1 MEFKLKLNFKNRNT
15 WNITM
20 FIMSYVISNLVSGI
34 IYDTY
39 INYLQEVA
47 LPVATSFWSYYGYAT
62 FISAFIL
69 MLIPKVGYKKLIVF
83 SSAACSLAL
92 ISVITVKVPVMFK
105 VTTLCALIG
114 IQLHYVLL
122 APFIAVYSKCDNK
135 INWYT
140 KTYYM
145 GYVGYFLTTFLGGA
159 ITVKLFSMRAGETYA
174 FAKAVTENIA
184 DMAPALKGA
193 YLQGNKDV
201 LLITAVLSTIAII
214 PGLLI
219 REKREDFA
227 FYGFEER
234 KSLVQQGRD
243 MISSVMNR
251 DSIIYMVYWA
261 MISFGMGLFSSYY
274 TVFLN
279 RNLHIDK
286 VTSSQLVSLSYLAI
300 IVFMIFTP
308 FVVKKIG
315 QVATL
320 GGVALMSVPF
330 MLLIANGD
338 RFGRFTIPVV
348 GMALFIRSGLINLS
362 SPVDSSLS
370 MELIEKQFRPAY
382 ASALN
387 IVAGLASIASGI
399 FTGKVLFVNQEGYR
413 TAYYIA
419 AVIYTIACTIL
430 LVGLWKYNKS
440 KEEEVVQDDTKKQN
454 VS

>member
-1 MEFKLKLNFKNRNT
+1 MESKLKINIRSRNT

-20 FIMSYVISNLVSGI
+20 FIISYVISNLVSGI

-62 FISAFIL
+62 FISAFVL
-69 MLIPKVGYKKLIVF
+69 MLIPRVGYKKLIVF

-92 ISVITVKVPVMFK
+92 FSAITVDVPIMFNI
-105 VTTLCALIG
+105 TTLCALIG

-122 APFIAVYSKCDNK
+122 APFIAVYTKNDNK

-145 GYVGYFLTTFLGGA
+145 GYIGYFLTTFLGGA
-159 ITVKLFSMRAGETYA
+159 LTVKLFSMRAGETFA
-174 FAKAVTENIA
+174 FAKNLTANIA
-184 DMAPALKGA
+184 EMSPVVKAS
-193 YLQGNKDV
+193 YLQGNKDM
-201 LLITAVLSTIAII
+201 LLITALVSTLAVI

-219 REKREDFA
+219 RENKEDFA
-227 FYGFEER
+227 FSGLEKR
-234 KSLVQQGRD
+234 KSFIEQGKD
-243 MISSVMNR
+243 MITSIMSR
-251 DSIIYMVYWA
+251 DSIIYMIYWA

-286 VTSSQLVSLSYLAI
+286 VTSSQLVSMSYLAI
-300 IVFMIFTP
+300 VVFMIFTP

-338 RFGRFTIPVV
+338 KFGRFTIPVV

-370 MELIEKQFRPAY
+370 MELVEKQFRPAY

-399 FTGKVLFVNQEGYR
+399 FTGKVLFLTQEGYR

-419 AVIYTIACTIL
+419 AIIYTIACTIL
-430 LVGLWKYNKS
+430 LVGLWKHNRT
-440 KEEEVVQDDTKKQN
+440 KEGMVDESGTKEQN

>member
-1 MEFKLKLNFKNRNT
+1 MKVRCKINFKDRNT

-20 FIMSYVISNLVSGI
+20 FIVSYVISNLVCGI

-47 LPVATSFWSYYGYAT
+47 HPVAASFWAYYGYAT

-83 SSAACSLAL
+83 SSVLCSLSLFLSIAL
-92 ISVITVKVPVMFK
+92 DFILMFK
-105 VTTLCALIG
+105 VTTLCVLLG

-122 APFIAVYSKCDNK
+122 APYVAVYSKSEDK

-145 GYVGYFLTTFLGGA
+145 GYIGYFLTTFLGGY
-159 ITVKLFSMRAGETYA
+159 ITVKMFSMRAGESYA

-184 DMAPALKGA
+184 DISGGLREA
-193 YLQGNKDV
+193 YLKGNKDI
-201 LLITAVLSTIAII
+201 LLITAILSTLAII

-219 REKREDFA
+219 KEKKEDFH
-227 FYGFEER
+227 FSELKER
-234 KSLVQQGRD
+234 KSLVQQGMD
-243 MISSVMNR
+243 MMKSILNR
-251 DSIIYMVYWA
+251 DSLIYIIYWA

-286 VTSSQLVSLSYLAI
+286 VTSSQLISMSYLAI
-300 IVFMIFTP
+300 VIFMLFTP

-320 GGVALMSVPF
+320 GGVSLLSVPF
-330 MLLIANGD
+330 MILIANGD
-338 RFGRFTIPVV
+338 KFGRFTIPVV
-348 GMALFIRSGLINLS
+348 GIALFIRSGLINLS

-370 MELIEKQFRPAY
+370 MELVSKEFRPSY

-399 FTGKVLFVNQEGYR
+399 FTGKVLFVTQEGYK

-419 AVIYTIACTIL
+419 AVIYSIACTIL
-430 LVGLWKYNKS
+430 MVALWKHNRL
-440 KEEEVVQDDTKKQN
+440 KEEEIVEETIEK
-454 VS
+454 